1 MGRCPAEGL
10 EASIHV
16 LFLFG
21 VAAFL
26 AYDWYKRDDKDR
38 PNRKQADWATA
49 LARFVCRRPLG
60 LVAIISAYAAYLS
73 LAAFVDVDCLEARS
87 LHLVTAREQYAR
99 QDEVTSYTLDNW
111 ESAQKA
117 SVSAGLCAPAR
128 RRLAAVGDTE
138 HLKLFYAARNR
149 PANVITAKSLLD
161 ARILEGRVTSDDGFD
176 DHCYVAGGAGGANRR
191 CSNAAVRS
199 WTDPFFAGGAVVSNI
214 DAAAAEFAES
224 AEGRYFFDVFF
235 TIKNPTSNVSR
246 SEIFFSLTDREA
258 FRQWAKDYLLPTRG
272 AAQKSTGSTSRRWRA
287 HESYNT
293 QARAGVDGGHAR
305 LLAQRRRE
313 RH

>member
-1 MGRCPAEGL
+1 M
-10 EASIHV
+10 
-16 LFLFG
+16 
-21 VAAFL
+21 
-26 AYDWYKRDDKDR
+26 
-38 PNRKQADWATA
+38 
-49 LARFVCRRPLG
+49 
-60 LVAIISAYAAYLS
+60 
-73 LAAFVDVDCLEARS
+73 
-87 LHLVTAREQYAR
+87 
-99 QDEVTSYTLDNW
+99 
-111 ESAQKA
+111 
-117 SVSAGLCAPAR
+117 
-128 RRLAAVGDTE
+128 
-138 HLKLFYAARNR
+138 KLFYAARNR
-149 PANVITAKSLLD
+149 PNNVITAKSLLD

-246 SEIFFSLTDREA
+246 SEIFFSLTDRRP
-258 FRQWAKDYLLPTRG
+258 RQWAKDYLLPTRG

-287 HESYNT
+287 HENSNT